1 MQLFLAQRRPSW
13 ESSKTNNW
21 DAALSDPEK
30 GQTGWQA
37 AESRLALWL
46 CLAGEVGLALEQKST
61 VAFVYCSVKAVTIC
75 LCLLCGLGQLCPGTI
90 FPPTPSS
97 RR

>member
-30 GQTGWQA
+30 GRTGWQA

-46 CLAGEVGLALEQKST
+46 CLAGEVGSALEQESRVALVTALTNST
-61 VAFVYCSVKAVTIC
+61 QS
-75 LCLLCGLGQLCPGTI
+75 LCLLCGLGSSVLE
-90 FPPTPSS
+90 PSS
-97 RR
+97 SHQP